1 LPERLSDRHEHEA
14 RRVGHKGFL
23 NPRLLAWLALALSL
37 VFTVVA
43 WYTARETS
51 AHRVD
56 DRFLFRAEKERNN
69 ILSRMR
75 GYEQALRAAAAFYEA
90 STEVTRD
97 EWRRYVDRLALR
109 DNLPGVQGIGISL
122 IVLPGDKSAHERQI
136 RREGFP
142 NYAIWPV
149 GERALFTSIVF
160 LEPFTGSNLRAFG
173 YDMFSDPIRRDAME
187 RARDTGR
194 AALTGKVKLVQES
207 GEDAQSGFLMYLP
220 LYRGKVTDDSIE
232 MRREALLGYVYIP
245 FRANDVM
252 RSILGP
258 HGNDVEL
265 ELFDEEI
272 APEHLLFDTL
282 NGRTMPSGEYQAVLP
297 VELGSHVWIARFRSR
312 PEFDAVT
319 RSYLPDSIAVGG
331 LGFSLMLF
339 FLLFNNARHQRDFEQ
354 VAGRLI
360 DSEKSLRSTLDNA
373 PDAVFIAT
381 PDGQYQYVNQESS
394 KLVGYS
400 TDELLHLEI
409 SALTPDGRS
418 DAHQVIFAR
427 VLEAGHVFSELDLL
441 RKDGTVTLVELNAV
455 RLPNGNILGFCR
467 DIAQRKQ
474 AEAALLAAER
484 KFRGLIEQSLVG
496 VYIIQAGHFA
506 YANPRFAEIF
516 GFAGP
521 DEVIDK
527 VTVSDL
533 VAPEE
538 RDKVSDNLKR
548 RISGEVEA
556 INYSFIGVRKDGSRL
571 DVEVYGRSMEFDGKP
586 AVIGVIV
593 DVTERKRAEA
603 ELEQHRH
610 HLEELV
616 RVRTADLSIA
626 KEAAEAANRAKS
638 TFLANMSHELRT
650 PMNAIIG
657 LAGILQ
663 RHTNDPVQRD
673 KLGKINNAANHLLR
687 LLNDVLDLSKID
699 AERLT
704 LEKTP
709 FRLGSIIANVESLL
723 AEKLE
728 SKHLALR
735 RDVEAHVLNVEL
747 LGDPLRLQQVLLNLL
762 RNAVKFTEIGSI
774 SLRAHSLCED
784 SDKLTLAI
792 AIEDT
797 GIGIPES
804 AQSRIFDPF
813 EQADSSTTRQH
824 GGTGLGLAI
833 CKRLV
838 ELMGGSITLRS
849 TPGQGSTF
857 SFSLSFDKAPDLHP
871 ASHLPSHDSDAEA
884 ALLGRKDLH
893 LLLVED
899 DPVNQEVGRE
909 LLVDLLGLNVDMAGD
924 GQEALDRCHL
934 KHYDLILMDIQMP
947 RMDGLVATRAIRT
960 LPGYAETPILAMTA
974 NAFADDRLRCL
985 DAGMND
991 FIAKPVEPDTLF
1003 RILVHWLG
1011 KDKKAS

>member
-1 LPERLSDRHEHEA
+1 MPERLSDRQVQDEPFKA
-14 RRVGHKGFL
+14 RRKGFL
-23 NPRLLAWLALALSL
+23 NPRLLAWLALSLSL
-37 VFTVVA
+37 AFTVVA
-43 WYTARETS
+43 WYAARNTTES
-51 AHRVD
+51 RVA
-56 DRFLFRAEKERNN
+56 DRFVFRAEKERDN

-75 GYEQALRAAAAFYEA
+75 GYEQALRAAAAFYDA
-90 STEVTRD
+90 SADVTRD
-97 EWRRYVDRLALR
+97 EWRRYVERLSLG
-109 DNLPGVQGIGISL
+109 DNLPGVQGIGFSL
-122 IVLPGDKSAHERQI
+122 VVQPHDKAAHESRM

-149 GERALFTSIVF
+149 GDRAIYTSIVY
-160 LEPFTGSNLRAFG
+160 LEPFVGTNLRAFG
-173 YDMFSDPIRRDAME
+173 YDMLSDATRRDAME

-194 AALTGKVKLVQES
+194 AALTAKVKLVQEN
-207 GEDAQSGFLMYLP
+207 GQDVQAGFLMYLP
-220 LYRGKVTDDSIE
+220 LYRGKVPDDSIE
-232 MRREALLGYVYIP
+232 ARRKALFGYVYIP

-252 RSILGP
+252 RSILGTD
-258 HGNDVEL
+258 GKDVDL

-272 APEHLLFDTL
+272 APERLLFDTQ
-282 NGRTMPSGEYQAVLP
+282 NGRTMPSGQYQAVLP

-319 RSYLPDSIAVGG
+319 HSYLPDSIAIGG
-331 LGFSLMLF
+331 LSFSLMLF
-339 FLLFNNARHQRDFEQ
+339 FLLFNNARHQRNFEQ
-354 VAGRLI
+354 IAGRLS

-373 PDAVFIAT
+373 PDAVFIAKQ
-381 PDGQYQYVNQESS
+381 DGHYQYVNQESS
-394 KLVGYS
+394 NLLGYT
-400 TDELLHLEI
+400 TDELLDLDI
-409 SALTPDGRS
+409 TGLTPDGRS
-418 DAHQVIFAR
+418 EAHKAIFAQ
-427 VLEAGHVFSELDLL
+427 VLEAGHVFSELDLR
-441 RKDGTVTLVELNAV
+441 RKDGSIALVELNSV

-467 DIAQRKQ
+467 DIAERKQ

-496 VYIIQAGHFA
+496 VYIIQSGHFA

-516 GFAGP
+516 GFAQP
-521 DEVIDK
+521 EDVINR
-527 VTVSDL
+527 VPVSDL
-533 VAPEE
+533 VAPED
-538 RDKVSDNLKR
+538 RDRVASNLKR
-548 RISGEVEA
+548 RMTGEVEA

-571 DVEVYGRSMEFDGKP
+571 DVEVYGRTMEFEGKP
-586 AVIGVIV
+586 AVIGVVV

-603 ELEQHRH
+603 ELEEHRH

-616 RVRTADLSIA
+616 RVRTADLSVA

-657 LAGILQ
+657 LAGILR
-663 RHTNDPVQRD
+663 RHTEDPVQRD
-673 KLGKINNAANHLLR
+673 KLDKINNAANHLLR
-687 LLNDVLDLSKID
+687 LLNDILDLSKID

-709 FRLGSIIANVESLL
+709 FRLGSIVANVESLL
-723 AEKLE
+723 CEKLE

-735 RDVEAHVLNVEL
+735 RDVEARVFNVEL

-762 RNAVKFTEIGSI
+762 SNAVKFTEKGSI
-774 SLRAHSLCED
+774 SLDVHTLFED
-784 SDKLTLAI
+784 ADKLALSI
-792 AIEDT
+792 AIEDS
-797 GIGIPES
+797 GIGIPED

-838 ELMGGSITLRS
+838 ELMGGNITLRS

-857 SFSLSFDKAPDLHP
+857 SFSLSFDKAPDLRP
-871 ASHLPSHDSDAEA
+871 ASLQPPNDSDAEA

-893 LLLVED
+893 FLLVED

-909 LLVDLLGLNVDMAGD
+909 LLVDLLGLDVDLAGD
-924 GQEALDRCHL
+924 GQEALDRCQL

-947 RMDGLVATRAIRT
+947 RMDGLVATRAIRS
-960 LPGYAETPILAMTA
+960 LPGYAATPILAMTA

-1003 RILVHWLG
+1003 RILQKWIGLP
-1011 KDKKAS
+1011 KS